1 MNVLYTVA
9 LWLALAG
16 GIIPSTWFLLRAR
29 PSWPPRSPA
38 LLVSG
43 LVFVIWLLYIR
54 SVFSLAVGGWAPIYR
69 GPGSAVFVIAVTAVC
84 DGLLVGLLLTFR
96 RFRAAWRAEMDKHTK
111 EESQ

>member
-9 LWLALAG
+9 LWAAMAG
-16 GIIPSTWFLLRAR
+16 GVIPSTWFLARAR

-43 LVFVIWLLYIR
+43 LVFVIWLLYVR
-54 SVFSLAVGGWAPIYR
+54 SVVSLAVSGWAPAYH
-69 GPGSAVFVIAVTAVC
+69 GPASAVFVIALTAVC
-84 DGLLVGLLLTFR
+84 DALLIGLLLTFR

-111 EESQ
+111 EDR